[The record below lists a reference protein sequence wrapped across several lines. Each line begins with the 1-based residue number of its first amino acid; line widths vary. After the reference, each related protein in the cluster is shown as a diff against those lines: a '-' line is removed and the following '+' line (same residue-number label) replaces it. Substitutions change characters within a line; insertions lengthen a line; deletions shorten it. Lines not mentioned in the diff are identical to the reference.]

1 MTSVAAAV
9 AATDPMTGVVQ
20 GQSPH
25 ALERVREND
34 VGLALW
40 KRSPRASLH
49 PPIQTML
56 TLPPFSELARGTPA
70 AAVRTLMRRFPPTS
84 LALGSDIEALAE
96 LFLRVTGESEVRLRL
111 EHVADDACRCHHVD
125 AVRLRMLC
133 TYAGPGT
140 EWLDSWSRTHWM
152 AVMHIGIFKGTAFPD
167 NGRAIG

>member
-1 MTSVAAAV
+1 
-9 AATDPMTGVVQ
+9 
-20 GQSPH
+20 
-25 ALERVREND
+25 
-34 VGLALW
+34 
-40 KRSPRASLH
+40 
-49 PPIQTML
+49 ML

-96 LFLRVTGESEVRLRL
+96 LFLRVTGASEVRLHL

-140 EWLDSWSRTHWM
+140 EWLDSWSRTHRM
-152 AVMHIGIFKGTAFPD
+152 AVMQVGIFKGTPFPN
-167 NGRAIG
+167 NGLRVLHRSPPVSELPRRRRPFRLGSSSASCSSSPTVPDPPLHRSARSVLRDILS